1 VALQHLITP
10 GLAGLIASWPST
22 VASLKWQMSVFRFSR
37 EGAAEVRRVKE
48 RRAMAVNF
56 IVDVGFGEIGDAEE
70 LSRLMIR
77 EALKGGNIGGFYGFG
92 YRLICQVESVNVPGL
107 GKKKLGKEFRR
118 AFSIS

>member
-1 VALQHLITP
+1 
-10 GLAGLIASWPST
+10 
-22 VASLKWQMSVFRFSR
+22 MSVFRFSR

-56 IVDVGFGEIGDAEE
+56 IVNVGFGEIGDAEE

-77 EALKGGNIGGFYGFG
+77 EALKGGNMGGFYGFG

-107 GKKKLGKEFRR
+107 GKKSLVRSFEELFQLHR
-118 AFSIS
+118 